1 MKPDR
6 LRPSTNVVDARRG
19 RQPRARELQG
29 DMREDEGY
37 RRPPGTSGRNPTL
50 NRRIMNANIR
60 NGDGYNNRDM
70 FGRQGVER
78 DSGVSPVVRE
88 LNERDTVPNQSPD
101 PHTPNSRTQRLR
113 QQLQSVRNPPLEGGT
128 LIVPLPERR
137 R

>member
-1 MKPDR
+1 MKTDR
-6 LRPSTNVVDARRG
+6 LRPTRNVVDARRG
-19 RQPRARELQG
+19 RQPRVAELRG

-37 RRPPGTSGRNPTL
+37 RRPPGTSSRNHSI

-60 NGDGYNNRDM
+60 NDTGYNNRDM
-70 FGRQGVER
+70 FGSRGVER
-78 DSGVSPVVRE
+78 DSGVSPVVRQ

-101 PHTPNSRTQRLR
+101 PHTPNSRAQRLR